1 VTGIQ
6 ITGLASGLDT
16 ETIISQLMSIE
27 SQGRTRVARQQVTIQ
42 ARQDTLRSVDTKL
55 TNLKLATADL
65 RSSLLWTATQSAT
78 SSNDTVLSTRMT
90 GAAAPGAATINVQN
104 LASAEQHTIA
114 GDAVTGTITIS
125 AGGGTPETY
134 GSYTSLDDLVSQIN
148 AKDDGSVY
156 AVNVNGSLV
165 LSRRVTGAANSF
177 TVTAGG
183 APIDPLK
190 ETVKAGQDAHYTVD
204 GGAPLSSSSNVVS
217 NGLPGIE
224 LTLKTVGSS
233 TVNVNPPA
241 ADPSA
246 VSTKLKAF
254 VSAYNDAVGLI
265 RGELTEKSVAN
276 PQTDADAKLGVL
288 NGDPALSQ
296 LLGTLRQTISEAGL
310 DSLGVK
316 VNDSGAATDPDS
328 LAGKLTFDQD
338 AFDAAWAAGPSAV
351 KAKLGSVDQAGFAQ
365 TFEAVLDPITRAGD
379 GLLDQRV
386 AAGNS
391 QLSDIKDQLAR
402 IDDRLSTK
410 EDFLR
415 KQFADLEAALSR
427 SQSQSSDLASQLA
440 QLG

>member
-1 VTGIQ
+1 VPGIQ

-42 ARQDTLRSVDTKL
+42 ARQDALRSVDTKL
-55 TNLKLATADL
+55 TNLKLAATDL
-65 RSSLLWTATQSAT
+65 RSSLLWTATQTAS

-114 GDAVTGTITIS
+114 GDAATGTITIS
-125 AGGGTPETY
+125 AGSGTPETY
-134 GSYTSLDDLVSQIN
+134 ASYTSIDDLVSQIN

-165 LSRRVTGAANSF
+165 LSRRITGAANSF

-204 GGAPLSSSSNVVS
+204 GGAPLSSASNVVS

-254 VSAYNDAVGLI
+254 VSAYNDAVDLI
-265 RGELTEKSVAN
+265 RGELTEKSVSN
-276 PQTDADAKLGVL
+276 PQNDADAKLGVL
-288 NGDPALSQ
+288 NGDPSLSQ

-351 KAKLGSVDQAGFAQ
+351 KAKLGWVDQAGFAQ
-365 TFEAVLDPITRAGD
+365 TFEGVLDPITRAGD

-386 AAGNS
+386 AAGDS
-391 QLSDIKDQLAR
+391 QLSNIKDQLAR

>member
-1 VTGIQ
+1 
-6 ITGLASGLDT
+6 
-16 ETIISQLMSIE
+16 MSIE

-42 ARQDTLRSVDTKL
+42 ARQDALRSVDTKL
-55 TNLKLATADL
+55 TNLKLASTDL
-65 RSSLLWTATQSAT
+65 RSSLLWTATQTAT

-90 GAAAPGAATINVQN
+90 GAAAPGAAAINVQN

-114 GDAVTGTITIS
+114 GAAVTGTITIS

-134 GSYTSLDDLVSQIN
+134 ASYTSIDDLVSQIN
-148 AKDDGSVY
+148 GKDDGSVY

-165 LSRRVTGAANSF
+165 LSRRITGVANSF

-246 VSTKLKAF
+246 VSAKLKAF
-254 VSAYNDAVGLI
+254 VSAYNDAVDLI

-351 KAKLGSVDQAGFAQ
+351 KAKLGSVDHAGFAQ
-365 TFEAVLDPITRAGD
+365 TFEGVLDPITRAGD

-410 EDFLR
+410 EGLLR

-427 SQSQSSDLASQLA
+427 SRSQSSDLASQLA

>member
-42 ARQDTLRSVDTKL
+42 ARQDALRSVDTKL
-55 TNLKLATADL
+55 TNLKLATTDL
-65 RSSLLWTATQSAT
+65 RSSLLWTATQTAT

-125 AGGGTPETY
+125 AGGGTPESY
-134 GSYTSLDDLVSQIN
+134 GSYTSIDDLVSQIN

-165 LSRRVTGAANSF
+165 LSRRITGAANSF

-204 GGAPLSSSSNVVS
+204 GGAPLSSASNVVS
-217 NGLPGIE
+217 NGVPGIE

-233 TVNVNPPA
+233 TINVNPPA
-241 ADPSA
+241 ANPSA

-254 VSAYNDAVGLI
+254 VSAYNDAVDLI
-265 RGELTEKSVAN
+265 RGELTEKSVSN
-276 PQTDADAKLGVL
+276 PQTDTDAKLGVL
-288 NGDPALSQ
+288 NGDPSLSQ

-316 VNDSGAATDPDS
+316 VNDSGSATDPDS

-365 TFEAVLDPITRAGD
+365 TFEGVLDPITRAGD

>member
-1 VTGIQ
+1 VPGIQ

-42 ARQDTLRSVDTKL
+42 ARQDALRSVDTKL
-55 TNLKLATADL
+55 TNLKLATTDL
-65 RSSLLWTATQSAT
+65 RSSLLWTATQTAT

-125 AGGGTPETY
+125 AGGGTPESY
-134 GSYTSLDDLVSQIN
+134 GSYTSIDDLVSQIN

-165 LSRRVTGAANSF
+165 LSRRITGAANSF

-204 GGAPLSSSSNVVS
+204 GGAPLSSASNVVS
-217 NGLPGIE
+217 NGVPGIE

-233 TVNVNPPA
+233 TINVNPPA
-241 ADPSA
+241 ANPSA

-254 VSAYNDAVGLI
+254 VSAYNDAVDLI
-265 RGELTEKSVAN
+265 RGKLTEKSVSN

-288 NGDPALSQ
+288 NGDPSLSQ

-316 VNDSGAATDPDS
+316 VNDSGSATDPDS

-365 TFEAVLDPITRAGD
+365 TFEGVLDPITRAGD

>member
-1 VTGIQ
+1 MPGIQ
-6 ITGLASGLDT
+6 ITGLASGLDS

-42 ARQDTLRSVDTKL
+42 ARQDALRSVDTKL
-55 TNLKLATADL
+55 TNLKLATTDL
-65 RSSLLWTATQSAT
+65 RSSLLWTATQTAS

-114 GDAVTGTITIS
+114 GDAATGTITIS
-125 AGGGTPETY
+125 AGSSTPETY
-134 GSYTSLDDLVSQIN
+134 ASYTSIDDLVSQIN

-165 LSRRVTGAANSF
+165 LSRRITGAANSF

-204 GGAPLSSSSNVVS
+204 GGAPLSSASNVVS

-254 VSAYNDAVGLI
+254 VSAYNDAVDLI
-265 RGELTEKSVAN
+265 RGELTEKSVSN
-276 PQTDADAKLGVL
+276 PQNDADAKLGVL
-288 NGDPALSQ
+288 NGDPSLSQ

-365 TFEAVLDPITRAGD
+365 TFEGVLDPITRAGD

-386 AAGNS
+386 AAGDS

>member
-1 VTGIQ
+1 VPGIQ

-16 ETIISQLMSIE
+16 ETIISQLTSIE

-42 ARQDTLRSVDTKL
+42 ARQDALRSVDTKL
-55 TNLKLATADL
+55 TNLKLATTDL
-65 RSSLLWTATQSAT
+65 RSSLLWTATQTAS

-114 GDAVTGTITIS
+114 GDAATGTITIS
-125 AGGGTPETY
+125 AGSGTPETY
-134 GSYTSLDDLVSQIN
+134 ASYTSIDDLVSQIN

-165 LSRRVTGAANSF
+165 LSRRITGAANSF

-204 GGAPLSSSSNVVS
+204 GGAPLSSASNVVS

-254 VSAYNDAVGLI
+254 VSAYNDAVDLI
-265 RGELTEKSVAN
+265 RGELTEKSVSN
-276 PQTDADAKLGVL
+276 PQNDADAKLGVL
-288 NGDPALSQ
+288 NGDPSLSQ

-365 TFEAVLDPITRAGD
+365 TFEGVLDPITRAGD

-386 AAGNS
+386 AAGDS
-391 QLSDIKDQLAR
+391 QLSNIKDQLAR

>member
-1 VTGIQ
+1 VPGIQ

-42 ARQDTLRSVDTKL
+42 ARQDALRSVDTKL
-55 TNLKLATADL
+55 TNLKLATTDL
-65 RSSLLWTATQSAT
+65 RSSLLWTATQTAS

-125 AGGGTPETY
+125 AGSGTPETY
-134 GSYTSLDDLVSQIN
+134 ASYTSIDDLVSQIN

-165 LSRRVTGAANSF
+165 LSRRITGAANSF

-204 GGAPLSSSSNVVS
+204 GGAPLSSASNVVS

-254 VSAYNDAVGLI
+254 VSAYNDAVDLI
-265 RGELTEKSVAN
+265 RGELTEKSVSN
-276 PQTDADAKLGVL
+276 PQNDADAKLGVL
-288 NGDPALSQ
+288 NGDPSLSQ

-365 TFEAVLDPITRAGD
+365 TFEGVLDPITRAGD

-386 AAGNS
+386 AAGDS
-391 QLSDIKDQLAR
+391 QLSNIKDQLAR

>member
-16 ETIISQLMSIE
+16 ESIITQLMSIE

-42 ARQDTLRSVDTKL
+42 ARQDALRSVDTKL
-55 TNLKLATADL
+55 TNLKLATTDL
-65 RSSLLWTATQSAT
+65 RSSLLWTATQTAS

-134 GSYTSLDDLVSQIN
+134 DSYASIDDLVSQIN
-148 AKDDGSVY
+148 GKDDGSVY

-183 APIDPLK
+183 APIDPSK

-204 GGAPLSSSSNVVS
+204 GGTAQSSASNVVS

-246 VSTKLKAF
+246 VSAKLKAF
-254 VSAYNDAVGLI
+254 VSAYNDAVDLI
-265 RGELTEKSVAN
+265 RGELTEKSVSN
-276 PQTDADAKLGVL
+276 PQTDTDAKLGVL

-351 KAKLGSVDQAGFAQ
+351 KAKLGSVDKAGFAQ
-365 TFEAVLDPITRAGD
+365 TFEGVLDPITRAGD

-386 AAGNS
+386 AAGDS

-410 EDFLR
+410 EDLLR
-415 KQFADLEAALSR
+415 KQFADLEAALSK

>member
-1 VTGIQ
+1 MTGIQ

-16 ETIISQLMSIE
+16 ESIISQLMSIE

-42 ARQDTLRSVDTKL
+42 ARQDTLRSIDTKL
-55 TNLKLATADL
+55 TNLKLATTDL
-65 RSSLLWTATQSAT
+65 RSSLLWTTSQSAT

-114 GDAVTGTITIS
+114 GDAVTGTITIT
-125 AGGGTPETY
+125 AGAGTPETY
-134 GSYTSLDDLVSQIN
+134 DSYTSLDDLVSQIN

-165 LSRRVTGAANSF
+165 LSRRVTGAANTF

-183 APIDPLK
+183 AAIDPAK

-204 GGAPLSSSSNVVS
+204 GGGVLSSSTNVVS
-217 NGLPGIE
+217 NGLPGVE
-224 LTLKTVGSS
+224 LTLKTVGTS
-233 TVNVNPPA
+233 TVNVQPPA
-241 ADPSA
+241 ADPDA
-246 VSTKLKAF
+246 VATKLKAF
-254 VSAYNDAVGLI
+254 VSAYNDAVTLI
-265 RGELTEKSVAN
+265 RGELTEKSVSN
-276 PQTDADAKLGVL
+276 PRTDTDAKLGVL
-288 NGDPALSQ
+288 NGDPALST
-296 LLGTLRQTISEAGL
+296 LLGKLRQTISEAGL

-316 VNDSGAATDPDS
+316 VEDSGTATDPDA

-351 KAKLGSVDQAGFAQ
+351 KAKLGSVDKSGFAQ
-365 TFEAVLDPITRAGD
+365 AFEAVLDPVTRAGD
-379 GLLDQRV
+379 GLLDLRV
-386 AAGNS
+386 ADSGR

-402 IDDRLSTK
+402 IDDRLQSK
-410 EDFLR
+410 EDYLR
-415 KQFADLEAALSR
+415 KQFASLEEALSR
-427 SQSQSSDLASQLA
+427 SQSQSSDLAGQLA

>member
-1 VTGIQ
+1 VPGIQ

-42 ARQDTLRSVDTKL
+42 ARQDALRSVDTKL
-55 TNLKLATADL
+55 TNLKLATTDL
-65 RSSLLWTATQSAT
+65 RSSLLWTATQTAS

-114 GDAVTGTITIS
+114 GDAATGTITIS
-125 AGGGTPETY
+125 AGSGTPETY
-134 GSYTSLDDLVSQIN
+134 ASYTSIDDLVSQIN

-165 LSRRVTGAANSF
+165 LSRRITGAANSF

-204 GGAPLSSSSNVVS
+204 GGAPLSSASNVVS

-254 VSAYNDAVGLI
+254 VSAYNDAVDLI
-265 RGELTEKSVAN
+265 RGELTEKSVSN
-276 PQTDADAKLGVL
+276 PQNDADAKLGVL
-288 NGDPALSQ
+288 NGDPSLSQ

-365 TFEAVLDPITRAGD
+365 TFEGVLDPITRAGD

-386 AAGNS
+386 AAGDS
-391 QLSDIKDQLAR
+391 QLSNIKDQLAR

>member
-1 VTGIQ
+1 VPGIQ

-16 ETIISQLMSIE
+16 ESIISQLMSIE

-42 ARQDTLRSVDTKL
+42 ARQDALRSVDTKL
-55 TNLKLATADL
+55 TNLKLATTDL
-65 RSSLLWTATQSAT
+65 RSSLLWTATQTAS

-114 GDAVTGTITIS
+114 GDAATGTITIS
-125 AGGGTPETY
+125 AGSGTPETY
-134 GSYTSLDDLVSQIN
+134 ASYTSIDDLVSQIN

-165 LSRRVTGAANSF
+165 LSRRITGAANSF

-204 GGAPLSSSSNVVS
+204 GGAPLSSASNVVS

-254 VSAYNDAVGLI
+254 VSAYNDAVDLI
-265 RGELTEKSVAN
+265 RGELTEKSVSN
-276 PQTDADAKLGVL
+276 PQNDADAKLGVL
-288 NGDPALSQ
+288 NGDPSLSQ

-365 TFEAVLDPITRAGD
+365 TFEGVLDPITRAGD

-386 AAGNS
+386 AAGDS
-391 QLSDIKDQLAR
+391 QLSNIKDQLAR